1 MARHAELAALDLP
14 DFGLPTAQPS
24 IPTTTYQAR
33 IAAAMARA
41 KELGHAALVVYGDR
55 EHSANITYLTGY
67 DPRFEE
73 TLLVLVPGRKP
84 TLLLGNEGMSY
95 SAISSIDVERVL
107 YQTFSLLGSRAA
119 RAPCSRTSCYPQ
131 DCDEGSNSAL

>member
-1 MARHAELAALDLP
+1 MPNWQRSIRPSLACPRRSRAYR
-14 DFGLPTAQPS
+14 PS
-24 IPTTTYQAR
+24 TYQAR

-73 TLLVLVPGRKP
+73 TMLVLVPGR
-84 TLLLGNEGMSY
+84 
-95 SAISSIDVERVL
+95 
-107 YQTFSLLGSRAA
+107 SRL
-119 RAPCSRTSCYPQ
+119 C
-131 DCDEGSNSAL
+131 